1 MRWGESEWG
10 EWGERKK
17 EGRVRWESE
26 VRCGSDA
33 REKECVCVWERGSEM
48 RESEVEERRRVRWE
62 CGKIG
67 RWEWGMWFEGKGK
80 RVGWERELEW
90 GDSKVWG
97 EREVE
102 VSEEGVSEVRVG
114 RKM

>member
-26 VRCGSDA
+26 VRCGS
-33 REKECVCVWERGSEM
+33 EM
-48 RESEVEERRRVRWE
+48 REWGVMWERKSVCVGE
-62 CGKIG
+62 IG
-67 RWEWGMWFEGKGK
+67 RWEWGKWFEGKGK
-80 RVGWERELEW
+80 MVGWEREPEW

-102 VSEEGVSEVRVG
+102 VSEEGVKWGESGESDARNV
-114 RKM
+114 